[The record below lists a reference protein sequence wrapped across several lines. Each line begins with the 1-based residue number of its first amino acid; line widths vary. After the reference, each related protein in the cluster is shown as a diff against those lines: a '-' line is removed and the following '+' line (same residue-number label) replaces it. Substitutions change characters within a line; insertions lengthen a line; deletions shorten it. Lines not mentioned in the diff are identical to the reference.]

1 MQALLG
7 DRYGQEML
15 TTEIKAKLFED
26 LVMFAEKSDLDVE
39 LLQTSFLKDENSKD
53 TVYRL
58 QVRIT
63 SLSKEEKI
71 LGTTHYFLNNNIV

>member
-63 SLSKEEKI
+63 SLSNEEKI
-71 LGTTHYFLNNNIV
+71 LGTTRYLLNNNIV